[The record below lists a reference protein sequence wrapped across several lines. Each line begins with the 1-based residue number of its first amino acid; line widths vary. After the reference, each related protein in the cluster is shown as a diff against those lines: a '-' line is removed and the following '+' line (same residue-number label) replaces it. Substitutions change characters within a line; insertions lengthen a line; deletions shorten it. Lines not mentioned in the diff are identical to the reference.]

1 MTGGVGTG
9 DVQRGADCLGRRD
22 PATLAGTPRIDE
34 SMAGQVEKALLS
46 FAARWRSPKRR
57 AAFLVLFG
65 WVLLAQTLLVV
76 HRIDHNATEHGVA
89 CALCVAADH
98 LAGGAQT
105 HVYAIDAPEPLAV
118 ESTVGVPAARTIVVA
133 HRSRAPPELLAA

>member
-1 MTGGVGTG
+1 MSSKRHPKAARAVWTAAILL
-9 DVQRGADCLGRRD
+9 RL
-22 PATLAGTPRIDE
+22 PALPRTDG
-34 SMAGQVEKALLS
+34 SMAGQVENALLS
-46 FAARWRSPKRR
+46 FAARWRSRKRR
-57 AAFLVLFG
+57 AALLILFG

-98 LAGGAQT
+98 LVGGAHAQ
-105 HVYAIDAPEPLAV
+105 VSAIDAPEPLAV

-133 HRSRAPPELLAA
+133 YRSRAPPELLAA

>member
-1 MTGGVGTG
+1 MTGRV
-9 DVQRGADCLGRRD
+9 RNAF
-22 PATLAGTPRIDE
+22 
-34 SMAGQVEKALLS
+34 SS

-57 AAFLVLFG
+57 TAILVLFG

-98 LAGGAQT
+98 LAGGAQVQL
-105 HVYAIDAPEPLAV
+105 HAIDAPESLDV
-118 ESTVGVPAARTIVVA
+118 ESTVGTPTTRLAVVA
-133 HRSRAPPELLAA
+133 YRSRAPPPTLAA

>member
-1 MTGGVGTG
+1 
-9 DVQRGADCLGRRD
+9 
-22 PATLAGTPRIDE
+22 
-34 SMAGQVEKALLS
+34 MAGQVENALLS

-57 AAFLVLFG
+57 AAIAVLFA

-98 LAGGAQT
+98 LAGDAPA
-105 HVYAIDAPEPLAV
+105 HIYAIDPPEPLSV
-118 ESTVGVPAARTIVVA
+118 ESALSLPRARITVVA
-133 HRSRAPPELLAA
+133 YRSRAPPRFLAA